1 MRSNFIYKHFSPKEF
16 NEQKPAIFLFHGYG
30 SDEEDLLPLVEDLA
44 ETHHIFS
51 LRGSITLPS
60 GFAYWYIEEDD
71 TNSTA
76 EFNDAIQSVQ
86 NFIKQTIKEYNLDS
100 QNVVLLGFSQG
111 AMLVQSIA
119 LVMGKDINKVV
130 ALSGCIPNV
139 FKERGYAK
147 KSVKHLKIFISHGI
161 DDTVVP
167 FQWGEASRDYFKAL
181 GANVSFKSYVSG
193 HYVSMENKNDLVE
206 FIKEE

>member
-30 SDEEDLLPLVEDLA
+30 SDEEDLLPLVEDLT

-60 GFAYWYIEEDD
+60 GYAYWYIEEDD
-71 TNSTA
+71 TNIAA

-86 NFIKQTIKEYNLDS
+86 NFIKQAIKEYNLDS

-119 LVMGKDINKVV
+119 LIMGKDINKVV
-130 ALSGCIPNV
+130 GAGGQDRSSNSKAVAPGKTGDQDDGENVDDNSVGLRDADSPESPSHRGGSGQ
-139 FKERGYAK
+139 
-147 KSVKHLKIFISHGI
+147 S
-161 DDTVVP
+161 
-167 FQWGEASRDYFKAL
+167 
-181 GANVSFKSYVSG
+181 GAN
-193 HYVSMENKNDLVE
+193 D
-206 FIKEE
+206 